1 MTIQFIQSS
10 QNKQFKDW
18 KKLLQT
24 RGRKKQ
30 RRYLIE
36 GIHLVQEA
44 LKTNQSIDSILI
56 AETFSNPNEID
67 LKEINRPIYQLS
79 ASLFNELAQTKA
91 PQGIIAVINDQPLE
105 QPRQWRGR
113 LLLVD
118 AVQDPGNLGT
128 MIRTAHG
135 AGYDGVVLGK
145 GTVGYLNDKVIRST
159 QGSLWHIPIY
169 EDDLASVISA
179 LKEQNYPV
187 YATALNQKAV
197 SYTQVDYPDSFSI
210 IVGNEGQGVHSK
222 LIDQATQSI
231 YIPMPGQA
239 ESLNVAVATGI
250 LLFHSVIKD

>member
-1 MTIQFIQSS
+1 MMIQLIQSS

-30 RRYLIE
+30 QRYLVE

-44 LKTNQSIDSILI
+44 LKTNQSLDGILVT
-56 AETFSNPNEID
+56 EDFLKHNEVD
-67 LKEINRPIYQLS
+67 LKEIQQSIYQLPS
-79 ASLFNELAQTKA
+79 LLFNELAQTKT
-91 PQGIIAVINDQPLE
+91 PQGIIAVVNDRPLKQPE
-105 QPRQWRGR
+105 QWTGR
-113 LLLVD
+113 LLLID

-135 AGYDGVVLGK
+135 AGYDGVILGK
-145 GTVGYLNDKVIRST
+145 GTVDYLNDKVIRST
-159 QGSLWHIPIY
+159 QGSVWHIPIY
-169 EDDLASVISA
+169 EADLDTVISD
-179 LKEQNYPV
+179 LKKQKHPV
-187 YATALNQKAV
+187 YATALNQQAV
-197 SYTQVDYPDSFSI
+197 SYAQVDYPSSFGI
-210 IVGNEGQGVHSK
+210 IVGNEGQGVCTE
-222 LIDQATQSI
+222 LINQATQSI